1 MKDIFTSQDI
11 IEFVNEHIQSKIDH
25 NELELAGIHTMED
38 LKLYEN
44 ALFEGIINGIFMA
57 GGSVQGIE
65 TNFIKRAVSC
75 SNGGNDI
82 ETNFISNM
90 NPLYLL
96 RRYFKNRKEEKE
108 FREWHNPIVMNSE
121 ND

>member
-65 TNFIKRAVSC
+65 TNFI
-75 SNGGNDI
+75 
-82 ETNFISNM
+82 SNM